1 MNENTLSTPAPKK
14 TRYGRP
20 QMLKDERRDF
30 KFKIGFNVVE
40 FKKIVERAESAGMS
54 ETELIRN
61 LSLNQQMV
69 TTPQINKTAYAELA
83 KLASNLNQIKIIAHA
98 NGALPSAEFLS
109 EIENKVQHLR
119 AELLGKGE

>member
-14 TRYGRP
+14 SRNGRP
-20 QMLKDERRDF
+20 PLLKSERRDF
-30 KFKIGFNVVE
+30 KFKIGFNLNE
-40 FKKIVERAESAGMS
+40 FKKITERAENAGTS

-61 LSLNQQMV
+61 LALNQQMV

-119 AELLGKGE
+119 AELLGTGE